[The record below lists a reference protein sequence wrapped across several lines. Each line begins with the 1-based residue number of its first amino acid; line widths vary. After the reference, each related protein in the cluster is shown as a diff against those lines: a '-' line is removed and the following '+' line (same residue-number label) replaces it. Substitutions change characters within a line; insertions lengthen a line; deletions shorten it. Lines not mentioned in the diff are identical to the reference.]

1 MRGLLPQ
8 RRPQGDVGSVRE
20 RGGFGA
26 RGWVR
31 LAAAMLAVVL
41 LCGSLA
47 AAQALPDPLQAT
59 VEEQLRHLDTTE
71 LDAWLAGLD
80 DELRRQLP
88 FRSVRELLLDPA
100 GGLRLDPVAMARD
113 WLQYLVGEVV
123 VQSRLLAQLVV
134 AAVLCALLQNVA
146 GSWSRAATE
155 FGFLVA
161 YMVVIFLGLQSFAI
175 ASGIG
180 RETLGDMSSFMLAL
194 LPLLSTLL
202 AAVGALSSAAL
213 FHPMLITSVTLVV
226 NTVDRVVLPLLFLAA
241 AVGVAGHVVSEF
253 PLSRLAG
260 LLRHGAVTVLGL
272 GFTLF
277 LGVMVL
283 RGAIAPV
290 ADGVALRAAKFLA
303 GTFIP
308 VVGGMMSDAVEVV
321 VGGSLLLKNALGVL
335 GLVALTLMLAFPLAK
350 ILALVVI
357 YRVAT
362 ALVQPISDTRLVD
375 ALGTLADALTVLMSS
390 VATAALMFFV
400 GILVVVGVGNLA
412 AVVR

>member
-1 MRGLLPQ
+1 MSERGLA
-8 RRPQGDVGSVRE
+8 GG
-20 RGGFGA
+20 RGLV
-26 RGWVR
+26 W
-31 LAAAMLAVVL
+31 LALAMLAVL
-41 LCGSLA
+41 LWTAGGRA
-47 AAQALPDPLQAT
+47 RALPDPVYAT
-59 VEEQLRHLDTTE
+59 LEEQLRHLDTAA
-71 LDAWLAGLD
+71 LDEWLESLD
-80 DELRRQLP
+80 QEVRRQLP
-88 FRSVRELLLDPA
+88 VRSVREVVLDPA
-100 GGLRLDPVAMARD
+100 GGLRLDPAALARD
-113 WLQYLVGEVV
+113 WLQYLVGEVI

-146 GSWSRAATE
+146 GSLSRAATE

-180 RETLGDMSSFMLAL
+180 RETLGNMSSFMLAL
-194 LPLLSTLL
+194 LPLLSTML

-213 FHPMLITSVTLVV
+213 FHPMLITAVTLVV
-226 NTVDRVVLPLLFLAA
+226 NVVDQVVLPLLFLAA
-241 AVGVAGHVVSEF
+241 AVGVAGHVVAEF
-253 PLSRLAG
+253 PLSRLSG

-272 GFTLF
+272 GFTVF
-277 LGVMVL
+277 LGVMVI

-308 VVGGMMSDAVEVV
+308 VVGGMMADAVEVV
-321 VGGSLLLKNALGVL
+321 VGGSLLVKNALGVL
-335 GLVALTLMLAFPLAK
+335 GLVVLFLMLAFPMAK

-357 YRVAT
+357 YRLAT
-362 ALVQPISDTRLVD
+362 ALVQPISDARLVD
-375 ALGTLADALTVLMSS
+375 ALGTLADTLTVLMAA

-400 GILVVVGVGNLA
+400 GILVIVGVGNLA